1 MTSLRKAVAGITA
14 LAAVLL
20 LAPAA
25 TAEQKSRVL
34 IDNEGYLRSPGGPF
48 TPGFRANPGAGPG
61 PGPFFLPPQGTMRG
75 HSGVQPVGGNATET
89 IGIGRTH
96 TVRTGPK
103 GKKQARRGASG
114 DPDQPIISGR
124 LYNTSTQPVGGNTT
138 ETIGIGRTHT
148 VRHGVGSQSST
159 WMRTQQHHT
168 TGSAFPS
175 RPFGAPGRMNWGR
188 R

>member
-1 MTSLRKAVAGITA
+1 
-14 LAAVLL
+14 LL
-20 LAPAA
+20 LQAPAA

-61 PGPFFLPPQGTMRG
+61 PGPFFLPPQGTIHG

-89 IGIGRTH
+89 IGVGRTH

-124 LYNTSTQPVGGNTT
+124 LYNTSTQSVGGNTT

-168 TGSAFPS
+168 TGTAFPS